1 MRKWVKRLIV
11 FSAFLIVALVFLH
24 LQNNWIKLQRY
35 NMTFSNL
42 PDSFRGYKIV
52 QISDLHS
59 KEFGNNQKS
68 LVDKIK
74 KEAPDVI
81 FATGDFVD
89 RANYDEKP
97 ALELLQSCKEIAP
110 VYFIPG
116 NHEYW
121 SEKYDG
127 FRNKIEALG
136 VTLLEDK
143 VAAIELKGQTMHI
156 TGLIDPEGRLP
167 VKSYVTRG
175 GSTEEALKKMAS
187 TSDEVFNI
195 LLSHRPEFFDIYCS
209 NNFDLVF
216 SGHAHGG
223 QFRLPIVGGLVAPD
237 QGFFPKYDKGIF
249 QEGNT
254 TMVVSSGLGN
264 SIIPQRIF
272 NRPEIVVVTL
282 EK

>member
-1 MRKWVKRLIV
+1 MRRWVKRLII
-11 FSAFLIVALVFLH
+11 FSVILASVLVFLQ

-35 NMTFSNL
+35 NLTFGNL
-42 PDSFRGYKIV
+42 PDNFRGYKIV

-68 LVDKIK
+68 IVDKIK

-89 RANYDEKP
+89 RTNYDEGP
-97 ALELLQSCKEIAP
+97 ALDLLKGCRGIAP

-121 SEKYDG
+121 SEKYEG
-127 FRNKIEALG
+127 FRKKVEALG

-143 VAAIELKGQTMHI
+143 VVAIELKGQTMNI
-156 TGLIDPEGRLP
+156 TGLIDPVGRVPLI
-167 VKSYVTRG
+167 SYHSKG
-175 GSTEEALKKMAS
+175 GSTEEAIKEIAPPS
-187 TSDEVFNI
+187 GEAFSI
-195 LLSHRPEFFDIYCS
+195 LLSHRPEFFDIYCD

-223 QFRLPIVGGLVAPD
+223 QFRLPIVGGIVAPD

-249 QEGNT
+249 REGNT

-264 SIIPQRIF
+264 SVIPQRIF
-272 NRPEIVVVTL
+272 NRPEIVVITL